1 MFKAINQLPVYDL
14 LIGRDGRALEIV
26 HELPEGASHK
36 YSFIRCSAC
45 GTVVGV
51 ADALSLSTMLMEQN
65 RAILALAEKMR
76 VKVKLTVK

>member
-1 MFKAINQLPVYDL
+1 MADVSKCPACPSFQF
-14 LIGRDGRALEIV
+14 EIV